1 MLEVSES
8 LILAS
13 QEKYFPISKAMYSLL
28 SRPDGAAIAS
38 ALGIATMGVILLG
51 FLVSARLLKRPLAE
65 ILRP

>member
-1 MLEVSES
+1 
-8 LILAS
+8 
-13 QEKYFPISKAMYSLL
+13 MYSLL